1 MYDFIFKHPTLLKY
15 EIIPGFVFWQHGAP
29 GYVVYAGS
37 LQRLWTSIPNQHC
50 KSSSRKPKGR
60 ATVQVYGHDE
70 KWVQWTEKLH
80 PEMWDATCSCSLC
93 WWHWIVFQQHG
104 SNRNMLVSTIITLLE
119 TKNRSLSTCTC
130 MEILCTVKWSGSM
143 DYVDPAFCIDSFVEN
158 N

>member
-15 EIIPGFVFWQHGAP
+15 KIIPGFVFWQHGAP

-50 KSSSRKPKGR
+50 NYSCRKPKGR
-60 ATVQVYGHDE
+60 ATAQVYGHDE
-70 KWVQWTEKLH
+70 KWVEWTEKFH
-80 PEMWDATCSCSLC
+80 PEMWDAARSCSLC

-104 SNRNMLVSTIITLLE
+104 SNRNMLVSTIITLAE

-130 MEILCTVKWSGSM
+130 MEILCTVKWSGSI
-143 DYVDPAFCIDSFVEN
+143 VDPTVNCFIFGPLGC
-158 N
+158 